1 MHDACAQKEVHTFL
15 NYKTKINSPELVLN
29 QLHLSGYPYAHVT
42 LDTVIEQKNE
52 NAYHWTV
59 QLGNRIYC
67 DSVLFN
73 SDLLHQKTLY
83 RMIHIAPG
91 MIYNERDLKKIPQ
104 RINAISG
111 VRMIQN
117 PQIIFFEKS
126 FQVRIPLERVKKNKL
141 DGIMQLQNDPAQ
153 AKSIVTGNLDLELHN
168 LLKRSE
174 SFHFLWKKPTT
185 NSQYLLA
192 SMQLPYAF
200 GLPIG
205 MNADI
210 QAFLRDST
218 FAQSQLKIST
228 YGSARADDGLTV
240 YLLKTNNVRFRDAA
254 ALGNTKSLLYGLQF
268 GKRRGNLSALLPE
281 KGFMFQIGGHTGQRK
296 TISTNTNTIIY
307 GYECTV
313 QLHATNR
320 NLFFQS
326 KFLSAGTFGATFYG
340 NEAQRIG
347 GMNSI
352 RGYFEESISAFH
364 YALVQSNFG
373 RRFGN
378 SFSTYITTDF
388 AQIIQP
394 QDRQVGSFGIGTTL
408 LQNNSS
414 VALSFAWP
422 FERGIAFEASNTR
435 LGIQFNTYF

>member
-1 MHDACAQKEVHTFL
+1 M
-15 NYKTKINSPELVLN
+15 NYKTKFNSPELVLN
-29 QLHLSGYPYAHVT
+29 QLHLSGYPYAHVS
-42 LDTVIEQKNE
+42 LDTMIEQTDG

-83 RMIHIAPG
+83 RMIHVAPG

-104 RINAISG
+104 RINTISG

-141 DGIMQLQNDPAQ
+141 NGIIQLQNDPAQ

-185 NSQYLLA
+185 KSQYLLA
-192 SMQLPYAF
+192 SLHIPYAF

-228 YGSARADDGLTV
+228 YGSASANDGLTA
-240 YLLKTNNVRFRDAA
+240 YLLKTNNVRFRDEA
-254 ALGNTKSLLYGLQF
+254 ALGN
-268 GKRRGNLSALLPE
+268 
-281 KGFMFQIGGHTGQRK
+281 
-296 TISTNTNTIIY
+296 
-307 GYECTV
+307 
-313 QLHATNR
+313 
-320 NLFFQS
+320 
-326 KFLSAGTFGATFYG
+326 
-340 NEAQRIG
+340 
-347 GMNSI
+347 
-352 RGYFEESISAFH
+352 
-364 YALVQSNFG
+364 
-373 RRFGN
+373 
-378 SFSTYITTDF
+378 
-388 AQIIQP
+388 
-394 QDRQVGSFGIGTTL
+394 
-408 LQNNSS
+408 
-414 VALSFAWP
+414 
-422 FERGIAFEASNTR
+422 
-435 LGIQFNTYF
+435 

>member
-1 MHDACAQKEVHTFL
+1 
-15 NYKTKINSPELVLN
+15 
-29 QLHLSGYPYAHVT
+29 
-42 LDTVIEQKNE
+42 
-52 NAYHWTV
+52 
-59 QLGNRIYC
+59 
-67 DSVLFN
+67 
-73 SDLLHQKTLY
+73 
-83 RMIHIAPG
+83 MIHVAPG
-91 MIYNERDLKKIPQ
+91 MVYNERDLKKIPQ

-192 SMQLPYAF
+192 SLQLPYAF
-200 GLPIG
+200 GLPVG

-228 YGSARADDGLTV
+228 YGSASANDGLTV

-281 KGFMFQIGGHTGQRK
+281 KGLMFQIGGHTGQRK
-296 TISTNTNTIIY
+296 TMSTNTNTIIY

-326 KFLSAGTFGATFYG
+326 KFLSAGTFGATFYD
-340 NEAQRIG
+340 NEAPRIG

-394 QDRQVGSFGIGTTL
+394 QQRQIGSFGIGTTL
-408 LQNNSS
+408 QQNNSS

-422 FERGIAFEASNTR
+422 FERGIAFEASNAR